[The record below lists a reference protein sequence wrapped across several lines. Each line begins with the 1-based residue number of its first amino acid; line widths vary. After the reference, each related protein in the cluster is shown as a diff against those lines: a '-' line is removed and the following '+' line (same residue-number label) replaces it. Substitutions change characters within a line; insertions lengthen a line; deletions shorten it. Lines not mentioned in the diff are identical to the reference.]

1 MPTIAS
7 RLASIKSAIAETAT
21 AAGRDPAG
29 IELLAIT
36 KTHTPESIRE
46 AIDAGQL
53 AFGEN
58 RVQEAR
64 AKIPLL
70 PSNLR
75 WHLVGHLQKN
85 KIRQA
90 LPLFELI
97 HGIDSLDLARDIN
110 RIATELG
117 LFPRILLEINVA
129 GESTKFGFK
138 RPDLHRDMQELLAL
152 DRLQIEGLMT
162 IAPIVD
168 EAEEARKYFADLRI
182 LRDDLQQVFGI
193 PLPQLS
199 MGMSGDF
206 TAAIK
211 EGATI
216 VRVGTA
222 IFGPRSSKNLLAG
235 GTFSSD

>member
-1 MPTIAS
+1 MLTPAEK
-7 RLASIKSAIAETAT
+7 LARVKSVIAETAVE
-21 AAGRDPAG
+21 AGRDPAEVQL
-29 IELLAIT
+29 IAIS
-36 KTHTPESIRE
+36 KTHPPEVIRQL
-46 AIDAGQL
+46 IDAGQL

-70 PSNLR
+70 PSSIR
-75 WHLVGHLQKN
+75 WHLVGHLQSN

-97 HGIDSLDLARDIN
+97 HGVDSVGLARDIN
-110 RIATELG
+110 RIAAELG

-138 RPDLHRDMQELLAL
+138 EENIDMESLLAL

-162 IAPIVD
+162 IAPMVEKAD
-168 EAEEARKYFADLRI
+168 DAREYFAKLRT
-182 LRDDLQQVFGI
+182 LRDDFQEKFAVR
-193 PLPQLS
+193 LPHLS
-199 MGMSGDF
+199 MGMSGDYVV
-206 TAAIK
+206 AIQ
-211 EGATI
+211 EGATM

-222 IFGPRSSKNLLAG
+222 IFGARSGKNMAK
-235 GTFSSD
+235 TEI

>member
-1 MPTIAS
+1 MRTITNHLEFVRS
-7 RLASIKSAIAETAT
+7 SIAETAT
-21 AAGRDPAG
+21 AAGRNPAD
-29 IELLAIT
+29 IELIAIS
-36 KTHTPESIRE
+36 KTHPPEIIRE
-46 AIDAGQL
+46 AIDAGQMI
-53 AFGEN
+53 FGEN
-58 RVQEAR
+58 KVQEAR

-97 HGIDSLDLARDIN
+97 HGVDSLALARDIN
-110 RIATELG
+110 RIASEQG

-138 RPDLHRDMQELLAL
+138 KDDLHRDMQELLVL

-162 IAPIVD
+162 IAPIV
-168 EAEEARKYFADLRI
+168 EEPEDARKYFAELRT
-182 LRDDLQQVFGI
+182 LRDEMQQGFGI
-193 PLPQLS
+193 ALPQLS
-199 MGMSGDF
+199 MGMSGDYI
-206 TAAIK
+206 AAIK
-211 EGATI
+211 EGATM

-222 IFGPRSSKNLLAG
+222 IFGPRSSRNLRAAE
-235 GTFSSD
+235 TFGD

>member
-1 MPTIAS
+1 MSPIS
-7 RLASIKSAIAETAT
+7 NRLEFIKSAIADSAI
-21 AAGRDPAG
+21 AAGRDPG
-29 IELLAIT
+29 SIELVAIS
-36 KTHTPESIRE
+36 KTHPPESIRE
-46 AIDAGQL
+46 AIDAGQVV
-53 AFGEN
+53 FGEN

-64 AKIPLL
+64 SKIPLL
-70 PSNLR
+70 PSNVR

-97 HGIDSLDLARDIN
+97 HGVDSLELARDIN
-110 RIATELG
+110 RIAAELG

-152 DRLQIEGLMT
+152 DRVQIEGLMT
-162 IAPIVD
+162 IAPIVE
-168 EAEEARKYFADLRI
+168 EAEDARKYFADMRI

-211 EGATI
+211 EGATM

-235 GTFSSD
+235 GAFSSD